1 MNLLATEVERR
12 WFHLKRVAAATEMRR
27 APAIR
32 PDAPATAPATTP
44 ATAPAAANHPPP
56 PRRQGRSKPRTS
68 SDLIQQ
74 QSGTHIDIQRVQ
86 DVLPDATTRRVT
98 ITGGDPH
105 HRELAADLVRKRVED
120 YATHGSAKRGAPE
133 EGSENAQTPEGQRR
147 QPITDT
153 QGEHTM
159 ATLRRRLPTTTTHST
174 GTHHPTHTAIHR
186 TPPTPRTHRSRQEPR
201 RTLLRRRRD
210 TSEPIP
216 PPPVRSRSR
225 TNILIPTRLLL
236 PPIRFLEGESAA
248 GRSASSGALK
258 QVRFRGGAHS
268 PAFDG
273 RGRSPVSYCTVAQL
287 LNCEHT
293 ALADVGVYCAP
304 VRASVCWRL
313 CGPAAPGQD
322 DDVSL
327 SCVSVTSRDRREKKI
342 IT

>member
-1 MNLLATEVERR
+1 MCCPTPPRAGSPSQEVTRTIASWRR
-12 WFHLKRVAAATEMRR
+12 IWSGSASKIT
-27 APAIR
+27 P
-32 PDAPATAPATTP
+32 PTAPPSAVRP
-44 ATAPAAANHPPP
+44 KRAARTRANA
-56 PRRQGRSKPRTS
+56 RRS
-68 SDLIQQ
+68 
-74 QSGTHIDIQRVQ
+74 
-86 DVLPDATTRRVT
+86 
-98 ITGGDPH
+98 
-105 HRELAADLVRKRVED
+105 
-120 YATHGSAKRGAPE
+120 
-133 EGSENAQTPEGQRR
+133 RR

-273 RGRSPVSYCTVAQL
+273 RGRSPVSYCTGARL

-293 ALADVGVYCAP
+293 ASADVGVYCAP

-313 CGPAAPGQD
+313 CGPAAPR
-322 DDVSL
+322 
-327 SCVSVTSRDRREKKI
+327 SR
-342 IT
+342 